1 MFKPIKTTN
10 TSTLTTKVAVP
21 QTTIKQLVTKSPFIY
36 GAKKTS
42 FKVKRRKTYWEQ
54 IENVQTTIKQ
64 QLIKSL
70 LLDKSDTKE
79 DITLK
84 AKWKKVT

>member
-42 FKVKRRKTYWEQ
+42 FKVKRRKRTVITTEKRKGTQ
-54 IENVQTTIKQ
+54 RAKKERRIKAEKESINV
-64 QLIKSL
+64 LKSN
-70 LLDKSDTKE
+70 E
-79 DITLK
+79 
-84 AKWKKVT
+84 